1 MARIIAVLVPILLV
15 AVSLSSRAEDGV
27 PFPIPQPARI
37 QKAAGAIEVDG
48 DLSDEGWKGALEV
61 SKFYEIRPGDN
72 TEPKVKTV
80 AWAAYDERFLYL
92 AIRCDDPDPSKI
104 RAPYLERDQPFSDI
118 DFCGIMLDSRGD
130 RRWAYELF
138 VNARGIQHD
147 LVMNDAT
154 GNEDSSPDF
163 FWDAAAKITERGWQT
178 EMRIPF
184 SSLRYAKADAQT
196 MNFLFYRNYPRD
208 FRYQI
213 CSSPL
218 PRGSNCF
225 VCRFQSLE
233 GFQSLPSAGHLVVAP
248 YIAGN
253 QAWES
258 LYGPGSP
265 LQGQGTDFQGGV
277 DVKWSP
283 NADNAVD
290 ATINPDFSQ
299 IESDT
304 AQITV
309 NQRFA
314 LFYPEK
320 RPFFMEGVDLFQTP
334 FNAVYTRTITSPRW
348 GLRATGNVFGT
359 DYTILTAEDRGGG
372 SVIIPGTYES
382 TFAPQD
388 FGSYASILRARHSLG
403 KSFVGFLITD
413 RENQGGSFNRVA
425 GPDFL
430 WSLSDADRLTGQYL
444 FSWTQTPARPDLN
457 PAWDGGK
464 LDGGAASLRWTH
476 DTKTWSWWSLYE
488 DVASSFRA
496 DDGYMPRVGYRLL
509 RGNLNYA
516 FYPKSGFFS
525 QILPTVYGGNFWERN
540 GRGIGGHFMPG
551 VEFSGK
557 GGLNGGLYYDYE
569 TDRVNGVYF
578 HRSLEEFYVSATPS
592 RVLSRVSF
600 EAHCGQQ
607 LDYANTRV
615 GHGGDVNGSFTV
627 RPMDRLSIDFSA
639 DHQWQDS
646 RRGVHQGRLYTAD
659 VARLKGVFTFSA
671 RSFLRAI
678 VQWSGVNADPK
689 LYPYPMSAKSGALNA
704 SILYTYRINW
714 QTVLYVGYGDDKG
727 VDPFGR
733 LRQSGRQVFF
743 KVSYAWQ
750 R

>member
-1 MARIIAVLVPILLV
+1 MRGSAWLLFSVFLALQAAVRAQDEPPLPVP
-15 AVSLSSRAEDGV
+15 
-27 PFPIPQPARI
+27 PPAQI
-37 QKAAGAIEVDG
+37 QKTAGPIAVDG

-61 SKFYEIRPGDN
+61 STFYEIRPGDN
-72 TEPKVKTV
+72 VPPKVKTV
-80 AWAAYDERFLYL
+80 AWAAYDEKFLYVAL
-92 AIRCDDPDPSKI
+92 RCDDPDPAKI
-104 RAPYLERDQPFSDI
+104 RAPFLERDQVFSDL

-138 VNARGIQHD
+138 VNPRGIQDD

-154 GNEDSSPDF
+154 GNEDNSPDF
-163 FWDAAAKITERGWQT
+163 FWDAAAKITGAGWQA

-184 SSLRYAKADAQT
+184 SSLRYAKADLPS
-196 MNFLFYRNYPRD
+196 MNILFYRNYPRD

-213 CSSPL
+213 CSVPL
-218 PRGSNCF
+218 PRGANCF
-225 VCRFQSLE
+225 VCRFQALE
-233 GFQSLPSAGHLVVAP
+233 GFQNLPSSGHIVVAP
-248 YIAGN
+248 YLAGN

-258 LYGPGSP
+258 QSGPGSP
-265 LQGQGTDFQGGV
+265 LQKQDADIQGGV

-320 RPFFMEGVDLFQTP
+320 RPFFMEGVDLLQTP

-359 DYTILTAEDRGGG
+359 DYTVLTAEDRGGG
-372 SVIIPGTYES
+372 SVIIPGTYGS

-388 FGSYASILRARHSLG
+388 FGSYASVVRARRSLG
-403 KSFVGFLITD
+403 KSFVGFLVTD
-413 RENQGGSFNRVA
+413 RENDGGGFNRVA
-425 GPDFL
+425 GPDFM
-430 WSLSDADRLTGQYL
+430 WSLSEADRLTGQYL
-444 FSWTQTPARPDLN
+444 YSWTQTPDRTDLN

-464 LDGGAASLRWTH
+464 LGGGAASLRWTH
-476 DTKTWSWWSLYE
+476 DTKTWSWWTLYE
-488 DVASSFRA
+488 DVASAFRA
-496 DDGYMPRVGYRLL
+496 DDGFMPRVGYRLL
-509 RGNLNYA
+509 RGDLTYS
-516 FYPKSGFFS
+516 FYPKNSFFS
-525 QILPTVYGGNFWERN
+525 QVNPTIYAGNFWERD

-557 GGLNGGLYYDYE
+557 GGLNGGVYYDYE

-578 HRSLEEFYVSATPS
+578 HRSLEEITLSATPS
-592 RVLSRVSF
+592 RVLSRISF
-600 EAHCGQQ
+600 EAHCGQE

-615 GHGGDVNGSFTV
+615 GHGGDVTGAFTV
-627 RPMDRLSIDFSA
+627 RPVDRLSLQFSGE
-639 DHQWQDS
+639 HQWQDS
-646 RRGVHQGRLYTAD
+646 QRGAYKGRLYTAD

-671 RSFLRAI
+671 RSYLRAI
-678 VQWSGVNADPK
+678 VQWSGVHSDPK
-689 LYPYPMSAKSGALNA
+689 LYPYPTPAKVGDLNA
-704 SILYTYRINW
+704 SLLYTYRINW
-714 QTVLYVGYGDDKG
+714 QTVLYVGYGDDKS

-733 LRQSGRQVFF
+733 LRQAGKQVFF